1 VKGLAS
7 LLLLSSLPLFG
18 DDLTE
23 EARSLLDGASFD
35 EAVELIEPEIK
46 RSPQNAELRELLS
59 LALAGLGRLDES
71 AHQLQTAIDLLAAA
85 GDTSSERKML
95 SRLEKI
101 DPEAKA
107 VRSFWNKTTKL
118 IGESANELV
127 DEEQMERAA
136 SLLEGLAPFVSSK
149 EREEIKALLDLV
161 KARKDELDL
170 GKAEQRNKMRT
181 VESKHYKIR
190 AALEEETVEVVA
202 DTMDRLFDFYVEI
215 YFDGDASLVD
225 VLIPEKA
232 TLYIHATKQEMFKE
246 YPGDAPDGL
255 GGWWQPGQNVV
266 HCYDTSATGGTR
278 EELLSTLRHEASH
291 QFMTA
296 LCNKGGGWAPAWL
309 NEGTS
314 SFFEGSR
321 ILKSGEVLWPEAAI
335 SRLRTLSHFIS
346 NGGGPGAE
354 LVLEYAAPGSYPG
367 EYYCY
372 GWGLMYFM
380 QEYEDPKTLEKV
392 YRPLYSEYRRRIT
405 TAGKRIPPLPL
416 FKEIFLG
423 SGSPLGHTDL
433 EDFIADWKK
442 WILKSVR
449 PLSLGNA
456 QRAARIKRANRYL
469 TAVERWGDTKPA
481 ESARRREQALN
492 DLDYVCEE
500 LDDEEFPDVD
510 LLLKQKEILVLLDKP
525 LQEVHVIERILD
537 AVDRGQ
543 HELSKSE
550 YKELEDRVSRLDRKN
565 SVWRLAKSR
574 RRLQAGRAIKIL
586 DRYEAWEEE
595 EATELEEEEHDHPFL
610 LRASYFAT
618 KAAAALDDPKL
629 ETLAKDLRGRCA
641 EAGLLVS
648 SGRNLVAKKTSDWTS
663 IYPPASEALFR
674 QAKEGIV
681 IESDGGA
688 PAGRI
693 CTTVAVSGEYE
704 IRGVMTRE
712 GSDFGAIHGVVFNGN
727 EEDGWMILG
736 VDYEGTLVLLS
747 AFTEGTRVTVDSL
760 DVGYWN
766 PEDTDL
772 WIDARVE
779 PPITEGEELKISI
792 RVLPKDPENDSRESL
807 IVTLGEREPINL
819 YLDNEM
825 PTKDSYVGLFVKG
838 GKLTLSEVI
847 IEDFQ

>member
-1 VKGLAS
+1 MKGLAS

-23 EARSLLDGASFD
+23 EARGLIVGEVFD
-35 EAVELIEPEIK
+35 EAVELLEPEIK
-46 RSPQNAELRELLS
+46 RSPEDHELRALFSE
-59 LALAGLGRLDES
+59 ALAGVGRLDEA

-85 GDTSSERKML
+85 GDTTAEKRMQ
-95 SRLEKI
+95 SRLAKT

-107 VRSFWNKTTKL
+107 VRSFWNKTTDL
-118 IGESANELV
+118 LGESAEALV
-127 DEEQMERAA
+127 VEEQTERAA
-136 SLLEGLAPFVSSK
+136 TLLEGLAPFVGSK
-149 EREEIKALLDLV
+149 KRAEINALLKLV
-161 KARKDELDL
+161 EARKSELDL

-190 AALEEETVEVVA
+190 AALEKETVEVVA

-246 YPGDAPDGL
+246 YPGEAPEGL

-278 EELLSTLRHEASH
+278 DELLSTLRHEASH

-296 LCNKGGGWAPAWL
+296 LCNQGGGWAPAWL

-321 ILKSGEVLWPEAAI
+321 ILVSGEVLWPEAAI

-346 NGGGPGAE
+346 NGGGPGVE
-354 LVLEYAAPGSYPG
+354 LVLEFAAPGSYPG

-433 EDFIADWKK
+433 EDFIADWEK
-442 WILKSVR
+442 WILRSVR

-456 QRAARIKRANRYL
+456 QRAARIKRANGYL

-481 ESARRREQALN
+481 ESARRLEQALN

-500 LDDEEFPDVD
+500 LDEKEFPDVD
-510 LLLKQKEILVLLDKP
+510 LLLKQKEILVLLNKP
-525 LQEVHVIERILD
+525 RQETHIIERILA
-537 AVDRGQ
+537 AVDRDQ
-543 HELSKSE
+543 HELSNSE
-550 YKELEDRVSRLDRKN
+550 YTELEDRASRLDRKN
-565 SVWRLAKSR
+565 SVWRLARSR
-574 RRLQAGRAIKIL
+574 RRLQAKRAVTIL
-586 DRYEAWEEE
+586 NRYE
-595 EATELEEEEHDHPFL
+595 EHEPPFL
-610 LRASYFAT
+610 LRASSFAAQ
-618 KAAAALDDPKL
+618 AATALDNPKL
-629 ETLAKDLRGRCA
+629 NSRAKELRARCA
-641 EAGLLVS
+641 EAGLLAG
-648 SGRNLVAKKTSDWTS
+648 SGRNLLAKKTSDWTS

-693 CTTVAVSGEYE
+693 CTTVPVSGEYE

-712 GSDFGAIHGVVFNGN
+712 ESDFGTIHGVVFNGN
-727 EEDGWMILG
+727 DEDGWMILG

-825 PTKDSYVGLFVKG
+825 PTKDSYVGIFVKG